1 MKGRG
6 ILKRT
11 KKETI
16 TESSRTTRVKLYK
29 SGKQWVQ
36 CLLTR
41 VGLLK
46 IATHPAPHK
55 VQLDESEANLDSKS
69 TTLLKGV
76 LAAGAMIGGGT
87 VASTGALAATT
98 TGAQTTATNNAANSA
113 LANTDHV
120 SLTQGT
126 TSQVTSTSGSLSTS
140 ETSTST
146 SATSTS
152 ASLTSNSTSAKEPAS
167 TMSTTSQTM
176 SGTATSAT
184 SQTINANSLVDT
196 TAPTTSNVD
205 QLKQL
210 VAQANTFMATD
221 SYKNADSVYQQAY
234 QAAIAQYQAVLAK
247 NQVSESDAS
256 YGLSELQSLMTA
268 IDAGI
273 TPEQLATQ
281 MVLASTQASSGLGT
295 LDTNT
300 KQGDTPAFWGQDGN
314 NKYKWI
320 AGDKHNRL
328 WWDVNAYTTRDTGQ
342 TIEYAQHNINVQ
354 KTDLGNG
361 SGLTKWTITFYPGHG
376 IWYKGWGAAS
386 RYPLQQGQMGFYLTK
401 DYQIIGKVNI
411 HTSMIPGTTYQKEG
425 TGKGFVV
432 RTSADN
438 PNSGDVDPESNIS
451 FKPGEVNLK
460 NGVISS
466 VQNDYYH
473 LGRYADI
480 WHMSKDDFDKSVFS
494 DWVSDNKDKL
504 GNSFA
509 RNNEFDEATARAG
522 QNSKDMVVNQAPFKE
537 NKSFNKD
544 TIGTALYLQSWGNTT
559 NGQNASYTVTFTTLH
574 SNADQA
580 ELAAGSYN
588 GAFSGVYAIINS
600 WQDSSWKNL
609 QGQLVGQEVYNLKI
623 DDKAGTGTIDSTIPN
638 SLTSESVSE
647 SESSSKIE
655 SESESESRRVS
666 ESASTSVSESASVS
680 VSESALTSASES
692 ASTSASESA
701 SASASESA
709 SASASE
715 SASASASESASAS
728 ASESASA
735 SASESASA
743 SASESASASASESA
757 SASAS
762 ESASASASESASAS
776 ASESASASASESAS
790 ASASESASASAS
802 ESASASASE
811 SASASA
817 SESASASASE
827 SASASASES
836 ASASASESASA
847 SASESA
853 SASASESAS
862 ASASESASASAS
874 ESASASA
881 SESASASA
889 SESASASASE
899 SASASA
905 SESASAS
912 ASESASAS
920 ASESASASA
929 SESASTS
936 PSEPASMSA
945 SESHKF
951 DSDSTAESQSISLSQ
966 SLSASV
972 SASLSMST
980 SIKGLHDY
988 ASEEIDFTSTSATDH
1003 GQTAPIILQDQTATN
1018 QAALQHATQHGKDKL
1033 PQTGAT
1039 TNHGG
1044 LWGGLGLLLAGLLG
1058 RKKKRQTPKD

>member
-701 SASASESA
+701 STSASESTSISMSESTSTSTSESTSTSTSA
-709 SASASE
+709 SSSISASE
-715 SASASASESASAS
+715 SQAQPTAPNTDPVGTDPDATA
-728 ASESASA
+728 
-735 SASESASA
+735 
-743 SASESASASASESA
+743 
-757 SASAS
+757 
-762 ESASASASESASAS
+762 
-776 ASESASASASESAS
+776 
-790 ASASESASASAS
+790 
-802 ESASASASE
+802 
-811 SASASA
+811 
-817 SESASASASE
+817 
-827 SASASASES
+827 
-836 ASASASESASA
+836 
-847 SASESA
+847 
-853 SASASESAS
+853 
-862 ASASESASASAS
+862 
-874 ESASASA
+874 
-881 SESASASA
+881 
-889 SESASASASE
+889 
-899 SASASA
+899 
-905 SESASAS
+905 
-912 ASESASAS
+912 
-920 ASESASASA
+920 
-929 SESASTS
+929 T
-936 PSEPASMSA
+936 
-945 SESHKF
+945 
-951 DSDSTAESQSISLSQ
+951 TAE
-966 SLSASV
+966 
-972 SASLSMST
+972 
-980 SIKGLHDY
+980 
-988 ASEEIDFTSTSATDH
+988 
-1003 GQTAPIILQDQTATN
+1003 
-1018 QAALQHATQHGKDKL
+1018 
-1033 PQTGAT
+1033 
-1039 TNHGG
+1039 
-1044 LWGGLGLLLAGLLG
+1044 
-1058 RKKKRQTPKD
+1058 TPVQG

>member
-1 MKGRG
+1 M
-6 ILKRT
+6 KRT

-152 ASLTSNSTSAKEPAS
+152 ASLTSTSTSATSTSASLTSNSTSAKEPAS

-234 QAAIAQYQAVLAK
+234 QAAITQYQAVLAK

-268 IDAGI
+268 INAGT
-273 TPEQLATQ
+273 TPTP
-281 MVLASTQASSGLGT
+281 MVLASTPASSGLGT
-295 LDTNT
+295 PDSNT
-300 KQGDTPAFWGQDGN
+300 AKGDTPAYWGVDVVKNKEGKPTTN
-314 NKYKWI
+314 NYKWI
-320 AGDKHNRL
+320 AGDTNNRL
-328 WWDVNAYTTRDTGQ
+328 WWDVNAYTSRSGQ
-342 TIEYAQHNINVQ
+342 DIEHAQKDIKVQ
-354 KTDLGNG
+354 KTDQKDGKTN
-361 SGLTKWTITFYPGHG
+361 WEITFYPGHG
-376 IWYKGWGAAS
+376 IWHKNIFTSGYYG
-386 RYPLQQGQMGFYLTK
+386 LQKAQMGFYLTK
-401 DYQIIGKVNI
+401 DYKIDGNVKIHINLDKGSSYAHWDAHGKDFRYVGNVYDPKTKTVLPDSDIIFDPAKVNL
-411 HTSMIPGTTYQKEG
+411 T
-425 TGKGFVV
+425 
-432 RTSADN
+432 
-438 PNSGDVDPESNIS
+438 
-451 FKPGEVNLK
+451 
-460 NGVISS
+460 NGVI
-466 VQNDYYH
+466 NDSTNDFYEF
-473 LGRYADI
+473 GRYADS
-480 WHMSKDDFDKSVFS
+480 HMTSDNFDKTVFHG
-494 DWVSDNKDKL
+494 SDNKYSDK
-504 GNSFA
+504 NHASF
-509 RNNEFDEATARAG
+509 RYSNELDEATALAG
-522 QNSKDMVVNQAPFKE
+522 QTSKDMVVNKAPFTT
-537 NKSFNKD
+537 SFNKN
-544 TIGTALYLQSWGNTT
+544 TIGTALYLQSFGDTDNPME
-559 NGQNASYTVTFTTLH
+559 ASYTVTFTTLH
-574 SNADQA
+574 SNAEQA
-580 ELAAGSYN
+580 QLAAGNYN
-588 GAFSGVYAIINS
+588 GAFSGVYAIVNS
-600 WQDSSWKNL
+600 FQNGNTPL

-638 SLTSESVSE
+638 SLTSES
-647 SESSSKIE
+647 
-655 SESESESRRVS
+655 ESESESRRVS

-680 VSESALTSASES
+680 VSESAL
-692 ASTSASESA
+692 TSASESA

-776 ASESASASASESAS
+776 ASESASASASES
-790 ASASESASASAS
+790 
-802 ESASASASE
+802 
-811 SASASA
+811 
-817 SESASASASE
+817 
-827 SASASASES
+827 
-836 ASASASESASA
+836 
-847 SASESA
+847 
-853 SASASESAS
+853 
-862 ASASESASASAS
+862 
-874 ESASASA
+874 
-881 SESASASA
+881 
-889 SESASASASE
+889 
-899 SASASA
+899 
-905 SESASAS
+905 
-912 ASESASAS
+912 
-920 ASESASASA
+920 
-929 SESASTS
+929 
-936 PSEPASMSA
+936 
-945 SESHKF
+945 
-951 DSDSTAESQSISLSQ
+951 
-966 SLSASV
+966 
-972 SASLSMST
+972 
-980 SIKGLHDY
+980 
-988 ASEEIDFTSTSATDH
+988 
-1003 GQTAPIILQDQTATN
+1003 
-1018 QAALQHATQHGKDKL
+1018 
-1033 PQTGAT
+1033 
-1039 TNHGG
+1039 
-1044 LWGGLGLLLAGLLG
+1044 
-1058 RKKKRQTPKD
+1058 

>member
-757 SASAS
+757 S
-762 ESASASASESASAS
+762 
-776 ASESASASASESAS
+776 
-790 ASASESASASAS
+790 
-802 ESASASASE
+802 
-811 SASASA
+811 
-817 SESASASASE
+817 
-827 SASASASES
+827 
-836 ASASASESASA
+836 
-847 SASESA
+847 
-853 SASASESAS
+853 
-862 ASASESASASAS
+862 
-874 ESASASA
+874 
-881 SESASASA
+881 
-889 SESASASASE
+889 
-899 SASASA
+899 
-905 SESASAS
+905 
-912 ASESASAS
+912 
-920 ASESASASA
+920 
-929 SESASTS
+929 TS